1 MMNKYPIE
9 MLTVLASA
17 KAYAPIIWDG
27 TDVVASQDD
36 DLNLQTI
43 SDSLKS
49 MLLRTAQVE
58 ANVSNQRTQMNS
70 VAPNVSMLV
79 QALPDMQTRMSGI
92 ETSINGVSGV
102 QTRLVTVE
110 SRMANVEADI
120 NNLVS
125 GGTSGSG
132 GLSTTYSNILS
143 ALNAGNYIASG
154 TDITVEKVTT
164 GSNAGS
170 YRISYTG
177 SSEVVSVKSSDNYIK
192 VTPSGTV
199 YKIAFN
205 TSELVNYISATKG
218 LQVDPAFGDKI
229 VISPKPTLVRGDGTT
244 IDVKYDT
251 VAGEFV
257 IKSLVTGGGTSS
269 GSSSVDN
276 KSLIST
282 NGVISANP
290 DYVNGNI
297 STFSY
302 ESSNFNGVATVNATR
317 FSAISEA
324 SIYTQLPQDK
334 LANLAAV
341 TTSELSALLKTEVF
355 NTSSSS
361 ALAGQFYLLNDYN
374 SAGSIVSY
382 PLAAQAINGGASDK
396 TFVLD
401 IDFALRM
408 EYITN
413 PTVRYGNT
421 FQLTDRNL
429 IFPFYL
435 YWVVNTSKNATV
447 LVGGDVLRT
456 ANITGDG
463 FGAVATDR
471 KRHVINKADLASRN
485 LNTGILQVYVMTGF
499 KVATVADSI
508 FNAATLN
515 KYLVEPKFNAI
526 ASYL

>member
-1 MMNKYPIE
+1 MNKYPIE
-9 MLTVLASA
+9 MLTVLATA
-17 KAYAPIIWDG
+17 KAYSPLIWDG
-27 TDVVASQDD
+27 TDVVAAQDA

-43 SDSLKS
+43 ANTLKS
-49 MLLRTAQVE
+49 VLVRTAQVE
-58 ANVSNQRTQMNS
+58 AGVTTQRTQLNS
-70 VAPNVSMLV
+70 VAPNVSMLT

-92 ETSINGVSGV
+92 EMQINGVTGV
-102 QTRLVTVE
+102 QTRLVTAE
-110 SRMANVEADI
+110 ARIADIEADV

-125 GGTSGSG
+125 GGVSGSG

-143 ALNAGNYIASG
+143 ALNAGTYIG
-154 TDITVEKVTT
+154 GGNNINVEKISS

-177 SSEVVSVKSSDNYIK
+177 SDESVSVKTANNYINIAK
-192 VTPSGTV
+192 SGTT
-199 YKIAFN
+199 YTIAFN

-218 LQVDPAFGDKI
+218 LQVDPAFTDKI
-229 VISPKPTLVRGDGTT
+229 VISPKPNLVRGDGST
-244 IDVKYDT
+244 IDVRYDT

-257 IKSLVTGGGTSS
+257 VKSLVTGGGS
-269 GSSSVDN
+269 GAAAAVDN
-276 KSLIST
+276 KSIIST
-282 NGVISANP
+282 NGVISANS
-290 DYVNGNI
+290 DYVNANI
-297 STFSY
+297 SAFSY
-302 ESSNFNGVATVNATR
+302 ESSNFNGVAVVNAAR
-317 FSAISEA
+317 FSTISEA
-324 SIYTQLPQDK
+324 SIYAQLPQDK
-334 LANLAAV
+334 LANLSAV
-341 TTSELSALLKTEVF
+341 TVSELSALLKTEVF

-361 ALAGQFYLLNDYN
+361 ALSGQFYLLHDYN

-382 PLAAQAINGGASDK
+382 PLAAQAINSAASDK

-435 YWVVNTSKNATV
+435 YWIVNTSKNATV

-456 ANITGDG
+456 ANITADG
-463 FGAVATDR
+463 FGAIATDR
-471 KRHVINKADLASRN
+471 KRHIVSKTDLASKN
-485 LNTGILQVYVMTGF
+485 LNTGVLQMYVMTGF
-499 KVATVADSI
+499 KVAAVSDSI
-508 FNAATLN
+508 FNAAVLN